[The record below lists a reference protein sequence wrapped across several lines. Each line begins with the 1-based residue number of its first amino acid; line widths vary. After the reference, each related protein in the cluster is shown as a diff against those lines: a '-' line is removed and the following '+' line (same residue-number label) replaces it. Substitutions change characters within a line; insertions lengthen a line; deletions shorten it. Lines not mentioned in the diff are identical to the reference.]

1 MLDAA
6 PGLKAVVDKYFKR
19 FERSGWNRFT
29 AFDWSEFDASKLT
42 DLQVGAVRT
51 AQLIEDHIPSYT
63 AEYFRIFPLD
73 PSLPAD
79 ILEYRRQLLRFV
91 SRWTADEDRH
101 AHTLEIYLRKCGRV
115 DVDDLEREMAETVV
129 RPYTAPAEHSLPL
142 AVYTSVQEKATQLFY
157 GCLGQ
162 ATEEPVLKAVMSE
175 LNADE
180 ARHCGFFVDLLR
192 LHLDSADAA
201 DLRAIKETVDAFG
214 MPLADI
220 VTNYRRR
227 SIKMMRAAPGYD
239 FRSAFEILERALAGY
254 AKARS
259 DSRSQTLDD
268 LLKTVEAIRPPGQ
281 RPAAPERQPVA
292 A

>member
-1 MLDAA
+1 MLDHA
-6 PGLKAVVDKYFKR
+6 PGLKGVVDKYFTR

-29 AFDWSEFDASKLT
+29 AFDWAALDASKLT

-63 AEYFRIFPLD
+63 SEYFRLFPLHSD
-73 PSLPAD
+73 LAPEV
-79 ILEYRRQLLRFV
+79 LEYRRQLVRFV

-101 AHTLEIYLRKCGRV
+101 AHTLENYLRNCGQV
-115 DVDDLEREMAETVV
+115 DIDELEKEMAETIV

-157 GCLGQ
+157 GCLG
-162 ATEEPVLKAVMSE
+162 AASEEPVLKSVMAE

-192 LHLDSADAA
+192 LHLADATSE
-201 DLRAIKETVDAFG
+201 DIRAMKEVVDEFG
-214 MPLADI
+214 MPLADV

-239 FRSAFEILERALAGY
+239 FRSAFEILERALRGFAE
-254 AKARS
+254 AKT
-259 DSRSQTLDD
+259 DSRTNGLAD
-268 LLKTVEAIRPPGQ
+268 LLKAVEAIRPP
-281 RPAAPERQPVA
+281 APKPQLVA